1 MQKFYEIHDSLL
13 ESLDQQGDRVSI
25 RLRAVRTEIGKGGP
39 TAPHHFRQEI
49 RLVLDGAQLTIDSP
63 NLPSWLLEG
72 SFLCETSDAEKA
84 DCGAKGAIPGSLA
97 SAQNVELVLAGL
109 HEGSGDFVTIHVKAN
124 SLALQQLGE
133 PQSLQYTRA
142 SI

>member
-13 ESLDQQGDRVSI
+13 ESLDQEGERVSI
-25 RLRAVRTEIGKGGP
+25 RLRAVLTE
-39 TAPHHFRQEI
+39 TENANAPAPNHFRQEI

-72 SFLCETSDAEKA
+72 AFRCETSDAEKT
-84 DCGAKGAIPGSLA
+84 DGGAEETIPASLR
-97 SAQNVELVLAGL
+97 SAKSVELVLAGL
-109 HEGSGDFVTIHVKAN
+109 HEGSGDFVTISVKAN
-124 SLALQQLGE
+124 SLALEQLGE
-133 PQSLQYTRA
+133 PQSLQHTRA